1 MAKEMTKVE
10 RFNELINI
18 VAVADVEDKDEIQA
32 FLEKEIARLEAA
44 AEKAKER
51 RAEKAKAADVIK
63 EQIVEIVNA
72 AEGAMTA
79 EAIMEQ
85 IGAEDITKAKVTA
98 RCSALVREGIFEKED
113 VKVEGRRLKAYR
125 VA

>member
-18 VAVADVEDKDEIQA
+18 VAAADVEDKDEIQA

-85 IGAEDITKAKVTA
+85 IGAEDITKA
-98 RCSALVREGIFEKED
+98 I
-113 VKVEGRRLKAYR
+113 
-125 VA
+125 